1 VYRVVLVAVFILG
14 QWGWIH
20 LAWWVDGY
28 DWTPP

>member
-1 VYRVVLVAVFILG
+1 VGIVLLFVAG

-20 LAWWVDGY
+20 IAWWVDGY